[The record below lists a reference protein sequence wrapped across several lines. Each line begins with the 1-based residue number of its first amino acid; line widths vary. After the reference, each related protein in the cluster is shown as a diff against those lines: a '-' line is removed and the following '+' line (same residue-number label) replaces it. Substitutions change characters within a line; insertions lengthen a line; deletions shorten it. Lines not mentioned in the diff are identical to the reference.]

1 MVLHFPSQ
9 DVFRL
14 ALTSGTVSAATQT
27 QSARGLLLKSGELW
41 VAPSESLSSRTLKS
55 LAQLNVKAVECLP
68 VDIPDATAIEAS
80 CWLQLIPLER
90 VKEDSSSFE
99 KTTVLFRTQS
109 SAVFS
114 DLVAEMLRLGND
126 RQSFRHYQLDDD
138 EFSLL
143 RVIDPPYYSLL
154 SALERLHESGDSQ
167 ASCKVTAFTEQAPRV
182 WVQAGYRHPLAAR
195 IDPPAG
201 QFVLLEPGNHWQF
214 VDEAVYQDVYSALDL
229 RLPSSS
235 KTLMAIDTQA
245 RIKVPL
251 RLVSGG
257 TQAVAEL
264 WVLRERALEQLE
276 ALVTRSDDEL
286 LGRLAFAV
294 VESAEEPLVVLR
306 TRPSRLAPPVL
317 VLEGLTCAAY
327 LKIPN
332 LFLPVGKRLHP
343 PLRRDA
349 VAKLLASDN
358 RKLTWLD
365 TDGQADFK
373 LFSIA
378 DAAFRP
384 LTDWIDYIFEHEQ
397 VAMNAWI
404 ASHRF
409 EFESFVCRD
418 DEVKQ
423 PRQVPSGER
432 PVKKPDAG
440 PATVPGS
447 HKPQAAP
454 ETLKTTNEVT
464 EPQVPNTS
472 TKKPPKPTLNE
483 LQVRLAALE
492 KQFLESQEALDSVP
506 SQTAW
511 QKMAVLNSHLK
522 HRTDTTIAWC
532 NGLWNVASPPTAL
545 IQDWLQSEMR
555 SSGRE
560 RIDISVVDQILSQKA
575 IASSD
580 TALIAAYL
588 IYSLA
593 TKKGV
598 TDLKRR
604 NAQLVQ
610 HFQKNERL
618 LPIRT
623 VWMTA
628 LAMHQLAGSD
638 TLGLARV
645 RDRTLERLFQHGM
658 QAEIDVA
665 SFMRS
670 GANGQNDRFR
680 VLATEFPVLLGKI
693 DRWMEVPTTLAN
705 SQNKHYARLVGAYGA
720 AKLGQTTAWR
730 TQVDEALN
738 QLDGKDAI
746 HQWMGQAYRFRI
758 EQVSAGDIRGPL
770 PPELLLQLESMERLE
785 RYKVDK
791 LRQQSRILEPHE
803 RIDPYR
809 RWHRRYR
816 DKLFQALAELYDITD
831 NERTQLA
838 VEKLLTAYTSGSQGL
853 RVLATALE
861 LAPRLGE
868 QFGLRLL
875 PKVHSLLSE
884 CEDDV
889 EKSLLLQRAIY
900 VAAHFGQADFVQGL
914 INVLDSAM
922 PSIVE
927 EYLTLQMQY
936 NPDNKERV
944 DTVEALF
951 LQSFRGLRKLGM
963 RDQIGLLYGR
973 VAEQVQ
979 AARPKGSKAASRS
992 GSADPSEAR
1001 SMRLL
1006 LCVAGGWYYFG
1017 QIEEANKIADRV
1029 RKILT
1034 DGKLASIEQRALAI
1048 AYVNAV
1054 SQAPAEEA
1062 MRRIIELFAVNAYG
1076 ERVIP
1081 KIEDNLT
1088 TSTHFSVSQMEL
1100 IEASVLAL
1108 MNDSSTLSPELQR
1121 WLDEDEFLV
1130 RKRIHEDMK
1139 RAMG

>member
-14 ALTSGTVSAATQT
+14 ALTSGTVSAAIQT
-27 QSARGLLLKSGELW
+27 QSARALLLKSGELW
-41 VAPSESLSSRTLKS
+41 VDPSESLNARTLKS
-55 LAQLNVKAVECLP
+55 LGRLNVKAVESLP
-68 VDIPDATAIEAS
+68 AEIPDATSIEAC

-90 VKEDSSSFE
+90 VKEDASSFE

-109 SAVFS
+109 SEAFS

-126 RQSFRHYQLDDD
+126 RQSFRHYQLGDD

-143 RVIDPPYYSLL
+143 RVIEPPYYSLL
-154 SALERLHESGDSQ
+154 SALDRLHESGDSQ
-167 ASCKVTAFTEQAPRV
+167 ASCKVKAFTEQAPRV
-182 WVQAGYRHPLAAR
+182 WVQTGYRHPLASR

-201 QFVLLEPGNHWQF
+201 QFVLLEPANHWQF
-214 VDEAVYQDVYSALDL
+214 VDEAVYQDVYSTLDL

-235 KTLMAIDTQA
+235 NTLTAIDTLA

-276 ALVTRSDDEL
+276 ALVTRSDDGL
-286 LGRLAFAV
+286 IGRLAFAV

-317 VLEGLTCAAY
+317 VLDGLSCAAY

-349 VAKLLASDN
+349 VAKLLAADN

-365 TDGQADFK
+365 ADGQADFK
-373 LFSIA
+373 LLSIA

-384 LTDWIDYIFEHEQ
+384 LTDWIDYILEHEQ

-423 PRQVPSGER
+423 PRQVPSNER
-432 PVKKPDAG
+432 PVKKPVVPS
-440 PATVPGS
+440 PAS
-447 HKPQAAP
+447 ESRKSQDEP
-454 ETLKTTNEVT
+454 EASPTSDST
-464 EPQVPNTS
+464 EPQVQNTP
-472 TKKPPKPTLNE
+472 TKKTRKPTLNE
-483 LQVRLAALE
+483 LQVRLEALE
-492 KQFLESQEALDSVP
+492 KQFLESHEALGSAP

-511 QKMAVLNSHLK
+511 QKMAVLHSHLK

-532 NGLWNVASPPTAL
+532 NGLWNVASPPTTL

-575 IASSD
+575 TTSSD
-580 TALIAAYL
+580 TTLIAAYL

-628 LAMHQLAGSD
+628 VAMHQLVGSD

-658 QAEIDVA
+658 QAELDVA

-670 GANGQNDRFR
+670 GSNRQNDRFR
-680 VLATEFPVLLGKI
+680 VLATEFPDLLGKI
-693 DRWMEVPTTLAN
+693 DRWMEAPTTLAN
-705 SQNKHYARLVGAYGA
+705 SQNKHYARLIGAYGL
-720 AKLGQTTAWR
+720 AKLGQLATCRA
-730 TQVDEALN
+730 QVDEALN
-738 QLDGKDAI
+738 QLDRNDAI

-758 EQVSAGDIRGPL
+758 EQVAVGDVSGPL
-770 PPELLLQLESMERLE
+770 PPELLSQLETMERLD

-816 DKLFQALAELYDITD
+816 DKLFQSLAELYDITD
-831 NERTQLA
+831 NEQTQLA
-838 VEKLLTAYTSGSQGL
+838 VEKLLNTHTSGPQGL

-861 LAPRLGE
+861 FAPRLGE

-875 PKVHSLLSE
+875 PKVHSLLNE

-900 VAAHFGQADFVQGL
+900 VAAHFGQVDFVQGL
-914 INVLDSAM
+914 INVLDLAM
-922 PSIVE
+922 PSLVE

-944 DTVEALF
+944 DTVEAVF

-979 AARPKGSKAASRS
+979 AARPTGSKTATGRS
-992 GSADPSEAR
+992 GSVDPTEAR

-1017 QIEEANKIADRV
+1017 QNEEANRIVDRV

-1034 DGKLASIEQRALAI
+1034 DGKLAAIEQRALAI

-1062 MRRIIELFAVNAYG
+1062 MRRIVELFAVNAYG
-1076 ERVIP
+1076 ERVVP

-1088 TSTHFSVSQMEL
+1088 TATHFSVSQMEL

-1108 MNDSSTLSPELQR
+1108 MNDSLTLSPELQR